1 MKLDL
6 SRPDCGIETLWD
18 NLDWSNKSLA
28 TESPEDFQAY
38 SWVKLLEL
46 PNPYSF
52 DEALLLCQVSHK
64 EWLAWIP
71 DHGEAQLHINQFCQ
85 MSQTLA

>member
-1 MKLDL
+1 MKLDS
-6 SRPDCGIETLWD
+6 SRPNCATLAILQT
-18 NLDWSNKSLA
+18 LDWSSKSDIK
-28 TESPEDFQAY
+28 ESAQDFQPN

-52 DEALLLCQVSHK
+52 DEALLLCQVSRD

-71 DHGEAQLHINQFCQ
+71 DHGEAQLHVSQ
-85 MSQTLA
+85 MRW

>member
-1 MKLDL
+1 MKLDS
-6 SRPDCGIETLWD
+6 SRPDCAIEGFWH
-18 NLDWSNKSLA
+18 NLDWLRKSFS
-28 TESPEDFQAY
+28 TESPDDFQAY

-52 DEALLLCQVSHK
+52 DEALLLCQVSRQ

-71 DHGEAQLHINQFCQ
+71 DHGEAQLHVSQF
-85 MSQTLA
+85 SH